1 VYLYRAGGKT
11 GKWWVVCHLVVL
23 KILLA
28 AQCCYSPVSGR
39 ETPLPGGHPGWRA
52 GLKLDYCVIRAFY

>member
-1 VYLYRAGGKT
+1 M
-11 GKWWVVCHLVVL
+11 VVICHLVVL